1 MINKTVQ
8 MSATTTTVS
17 LEMSAVLKVIQDLES
32 RLAALRRLVDPE
44 GLSPA
49 PASAKKQRRKK
60 DPDAPKRE
68 PNAWI
73 KFTQHVRTV
82 LKEGDAEIKMA
93 KHFMKFA
100 KHVQTE
106 LGAEATAAQ
115 ILETRKTWEPPAA
128 GEESGDSSAS
138 SAEEGGAA
146 SGAAAKR
153 GRKPMTDEQKAA
165 AKEAREEA
173 KKKEALSAAEE
184 SAAAKKKV
192 VAKKK

>member
-1 MINKTVQ
+1 
-8 MSATTTTVS
+8 MSTATTVS

-49 PASAKKQRRKK
+49 PAAGKKQRRKK

-100 KHVQTE
+100 KHVQAE
-106 LGAEATAAQ
+106 AGGEATAEQ
-115 ILETRKTWEPPAA
+115 ILAVRRGWEPPAA
-128 GEESGDSSAS
+128 GEENGDSSAS
-138 SAEEGGAA
+138 SAEESV
-146 SGAAAKR
+146 SGAEKAPAAKR

-165 AKEAREEA
+165 AKAARDEASA
-173 KKKEALSAAEE
+173 ASAAEE
-184 SAAAKKKV
+184 TASKKKKV

>member
-8 MSATTTTVS
+8 MSTATTVS

-44 GLSPA
+44 GLAPA
-49 PASAKKQRRKK
+49 PAAGKKQRRKK

-100 KHVQTE
+100 KHVQAE
-106 LGAEATAAQ
+106 AGGEATAEQ
-115 ILETRKTWEPPAA
+115 ILAMRRGWEPPAA

-138 SAEEGGAA
+138 SAEESV
-146 SGAAAKR
+146 SGAEKAPAKR

-165 AKEAREEA
+165 AKAARDEASA
-173 KKKEALSAAEE
+173 ASAAEE
-184 SAAAKKKV
+184 AASKKKKV